1 MRRIVL
7 ALAALALGSTALTAC
22 GGDGGGSDNLVD
34 KAKNDKKL
42 TVGVKIDQ
50 PGMGVKK
57 PDGTMEG
64 FDVDVARYIAEK
76 LGVPESGITWKE
88 TVSANREPF
97 IQQGQVDFVVATYS
111 ILEERKQKVTFGG
124 PYIVAHQDIMV
135 RSNETA
141 VTKVED
147 LKDKRICQASGSN
160 SYKRITDP
168 APDGQ
173 GIKAKLV
180 PAGNYSEC
188 VAKLKGN
195 TLDAVTTDDLILAGF
210 AAQSPSDY
218 KILGTPFTDEKYG
231 VGLKKGDTAG
241 CEAVN
246 DAITEMYK
254 DGTAAKLLDKWFGK
268 TQGLQLPTE
277 APAFE
282 GCA

>member
-1 MRRIVL
+1 MRRFAL
-7 ALAALALGSTALTAC
+7 ALAALALGTTSLAAC
-22 GGDGGGSDNLVD
+22 GGDSEASSLVE

-42 TVGVKIDQ
+42 TIGVKIDQ
-50 PGMGVKK
+50 PGLGLKK

-88 TVSANREPF
+88 TISANREPF
-97 IQQGQVDFVVATYS
+97 IQQGQVDLVVATYS
-111 ILEERKQKVTFGG
+111 ILDERKQKVTFAG
-124 PYIVAHQDIMV
+124 PYIVAHQDIML
-135 RSNETA
+135 RADDTS
-141 VTKVED
+141 VTQVED
-147 LKDKRICQASGSN
+147 LKGKRICQASGSN

-168 APDGQ
+168 APNGQ
-173 GIKAKLV
+173 GISAKLV
-180 PAGNYSEC
+180 AAGSYSEC
-188 VAKLKGN
+188 VTRLAGK

-210 AAQSPSDY
+210 AGQGGGDF

-231 VGLKKGDTAG
+231 VGMKKGDVES

-254 DGTAAKLLDKWFGK
+254 DGTATQLLQKWFGSAE
-268 TQGLQLPTE
+268 GLQLPTA

>member
-1 MRRIVL
+1 MRRIAL
-7 ALAALALGSTALTAC
+7 TLAAFALGATALSAC
-22 GGDGGGSDNLVD
+22 GGGDSSTGLVD

-42 TVGVKIDQ
+42 TIGVKIDQ
-50 PGMGVKK
+50 PALGVKK
-57 PDGTMEG
+57 PDGSMEG

-88 TVSANREPF
+88 TISANREPF
-97 IQQGQVDFVVATYS
+97 LQQGQVDLVVATYS
-111 ILEERKQKVTFGG
+111 ILDERKEKVTFGG

-135 RSNETA
+135 RGDDTSI
-141 VTKVED
+141 TKVED
-147 LKDKRICQASGSN
+147 LKGKRICQASGSN

-168 APDGQ
+168 APNGR
-173 GIKAKLV
+173 GISAKLV
-180 PAGNYSEC
+180 PAGAYSEC
-188 VAKLKGN
+188 ITKLKGG

-210 AAQSPSDY
+210 ASQGGDF

-231 VGLKKGDTAG
+231 VGMKKGDTKG

-254 DGTAAKLLDKWFGK
+254 DGTAAQLLSKWFGNAK
-268 TQGLQLPTE
+268 GLQLPTE
-277 APAFE
+277 APALE